1 MKKQVRKA
9 SLLLMCIT
17 MIWLSQGGIYA
28 DNKFAGNE
36 SSWIK
41 KCSVAQKTQ
50 KDYDDCV
57 AFKSYYQG
65 KQGDVKDQI
74 ASLQQQVKDIE
85 GDIAKLQA
93 AIDEQEALIA
103 QIEARISEN
112 KSAIAL
118 IDNEIAKL
126 DLKIDALQFSIDER
140 DAIMKKRMR
149 DEQASMGLN
158 VVLEVIM
165 GSNDILDMIRRL
177 DGLAQI
183 DEADRQEI
191 AIIESEKNEIKFQRS
206 EQERLREEQEGYLK
220 QNQIEEENAL
230 EVKKQQEILQGEFMN
245 VYEKLN
251 EEMRNAKVDLST
263 LQNNLI
269 SINPELV
276 KQEVATIPSNSGLA
290 KPVPGYI
297 SANSFHYPN
306 GSIHMGLDIAV
317 DLRTPIYA
325 PANGIILYAN
335 NPVPTNSG
343 YIGNR
348 DGYPAGTGNSI
359 QMICRVNGTTYALS
373 FFHMAQ
379 ENFSVRA
386 GQKVS
391 VGQLLGL
398 SGNTGNTTGPH
409 CHLEV
414 FNLGN
419 MSIES
424 AIAQFQATADFA
436 WGNGWYATGL
446 TNICDVSGPP
456 CREHPEDV
464 YGYR

>member
-1 MKKQVRKA
+1 MKKQIRKA
-9 SLLLMCIT
+9 SLLLMSL
-17 MIWLSQGGIYA
+17 MIAWLSQGGIYA
-28 DNKFAGNE
+28 NNKFEGNE
-36 SSWIK
+36 SSWLK

-50 KDYDDCV
+50 ADYDDCV
-57 AFKSYYQG
+57 AFKNYYQS
-65 KQGDVKDQI
+65 KQGDVKNQI
-74 ASLQQQVKDIE
+74 ASLQQQVKEIE

-93 AIDEQEALIA
+93 AIDEQELIIKE
-103 QIEARISEN
+103 IEGRISEN
-112 KSAIAL
+112 KQAIAL
-118 IDNEIAKL
+118 IDGEIEKL
-126 DLKIDALQFSIDER
+126 DLKIAQLQASIDAR
-140 DAIMKKRMR
+140 DAIMKKRMQ

-158 VVLEVIM
+158 VVVEVIM
-165 GSNDILDMIRRL
+165 GANDILDMIRRL

-183 DEADRQEI
+183 EAADRQEI
-191 AIIESEKNEIKFQRS
+191 ALIEAEKDEIDFQRS
-206 EQERLREEQEGYLK
+206 EQTRLKEEQETYLK
-220 QNQIEEENAL
+220 QNQLEEQNAI

-251 EEMRNAKVDLST
+251 DEMRSAKVDLST

-269 SINPELV
+269 SINPELA
-276 KQEVATIPSNSGLA
+276 KQEVATIPSNSGLL

-359 QMICRVNGTTYALS
+359 QMLCRVNGTTYALS

-379 ENFSVRA
+379 ESFAVRA
-386 GQKVS
+386 GQS
-391 VGQLLGL
+391 VTAGQLLGL

-419 MSIES
+419 MSMES

-446 TNICDVSGPP
+446 TNICDVSSPP